1 MKLCLAAAVL
11 AAGACQAELDTTR
24 TPDSYSS
31 FGDAIYRETCQRVA
45 YTGQIAQQQ
54 AGEIEHVD
62 VSGSLGRNVCVMGE
76 APPAGAPIQLSALFG
91 EHPQVTAAVDGILPQ
106 PFLASLESFLESILP
121 IYDDGTM
128 DAAIGGLSKLLGAM
142 HDDPDFPAAFSRIR
156 MRHGYQPLAQS
167 PGMIH
172 EVLAYPDFDA
182 FTGDFLGLVGPGG
195 AGQAEWEAL
204 VAAGGVTF
212 STAQPEVNPADP
224 NRTLTLALNLLFSS
238 DKALATGTPYLT
250 VMRDIRGMALV
261 STNPDGSPVAPFV
274 DVDQDGLA
282 DIDSAGRFVD
292 LAGAPLAV
300 PTPFPVAGTTD
311 SAPRTDDGRALTAA
325 GATTTLYQYR
335 DLDGSLVLG
344 ALREAPTIL
353 DPNKDTAL
361 GLAWGADA
369 LLGPRATQTRTYNDN
384 AGKPVGTIT
393 YNGFDTT
400 KSPALDLIHGVVTL
414 LGAPDIDEVLQ
425 TANTLI
431 TAFESP
437 ASRAIGAMLAT
448 SDLGKAHP
456 EAAIP
461 PTSTLYDDLM
471 PLIVRTLSVDDF
483 GLVNDLLI
491 ALQDQHVQ
499 GVAPMLARL
508 MQVNNQLDFDHS
520 SVSIPANCTPGPGCI
535 RGAPDFD
542 LTTDLS
548 TPSAVDRTKPDVDF
562 NRSLMQRIAHLIH
575 DSNGVKFCNK
585 PNTRAIE
592 VNPNKVFDACKLF
605 EIDDVSLFFALNIAS
620 PDVIADSKATRFA
633 TTFSKASFRE
643 QIVDPTFRGIV
654 SDDSFGDSALQGL
667 VGITGF
673 TRFPTP
679 RALARALFLDET
691 KDSGASN
698 FLRETVSPVLC
709 TDGDRF
715 IDVHTKSIFAWELPL
730 PNNPSG
736 LPNDTFYDAVRPLV
750 DAFVKHDECI
760 QFDDSHTTCLK
771 KQNAVKIF
779 IDLLSVL
786 HTHWGSAQSSYAGH
800 VYQATDRTQPRF
812 AFPDNVVSYEPL
824 LADAFTN
831 DLVPS
836 LIAFSPVLQA
846 LTVDGTPTT
855 ASPAGKPALPILLA
869 ALQYVFDPQHATNV
883 TYRDGRTTAT
893 ASDGVTP
900 LGQATPFDVL
910 GDAFTA
916 KRGVL
921 DALAAASPDGALQ
934 ASKWKAAT
942 SALVDQVLTV
952 DHPDATTWKF
962 HNRRFHTITQL
973 LITFLCHRVQAHIDA
988 GDLDTWAHHTLS
1000 SDIADKLT
1008 GPVIPPLGD
1017 LAGKLEH
1024 DDAARAQFY
1033 GLLNYLIDETGHP
1046 QTFATGL
1053 TLLTDAAQQFRD
1065 DRNFVPVSRVI
1076 GKAMDPAFGGI
1087 LNAEIALVK
1096 KSHDHDAAQV
1106 LLTILRK
1113 LFNPGDGANGGQ
1125 LISDLTD
1132 VVSAVDRTA
1141 PGATGDLDPT
1151 DVANVAAALRDF
1163 FGDNQRGF
1171 LRFVGIVKNR
1181 NGK

>member
-1 MKLCLAAAVL
+1 MKLRIAAAVL
-11 AAGACQAELDTTR
+11 AASACQADLDTTR

-45 YTGQIAQQQ
+45 YTGQLAQQQ
-54 AGEIEHVD
+54 AGEIQHVD
-62 VSGSLGRNVCVMGE
+62 VSGALGRSVCVMGE
-76 APPAGAPIQLSALFG
+76 APPAGSPIQLSALFG
-91 EHPQVTAAVDGILPQ
+91 EHPEVTATVDGILPQ
-106 PFLASLESFLESILP
+106 PFLASLESFLEAILP

-128 DAAIGGLSKLLGAM
+128 ENAIGSLSKLLGAM
-142 HDDPDFPAAFSRIR
+142 HDDPDFPAAFARIR
-156 MRHGYQPLAQS
+156 VRHGYEPADA
-167 PGMIH
+167 GMIH

-195 AGQAEWEAL
+195 AGQTEWEAL

-212 STAQPEVNPADP
+212 GTAQPEVNPADP
-224 NRTLTLALNLLFSS
+224 NRTLTLALDLLFRHR
-238 DKALATGTPYLT
+238 DELKTGSPYVT
-250 VMRDIRGMALV
+250 VVRDLRGMALV
-261 STNPDGSPVAPFV
+261 ATNPDGSPVAPFV

-282 DIDSAGRFVD
+282 DIDAAGRFVD
-292 LAGAPLAV
+292 TSGAPLAV

-311 SAPRTDDGRALTAA
+311 TAPRTDDGRALTAA

-353 DPNKDTAL
+353 DANKDTAL

-369 LLGPRATQTRTYNDN
+369 LLGPRATQTKAYNDN
-384 AGKPVGTIT
+384 AGKPIGTIT
-393 YNGFDTT
+393 YSGFDTT
-400 KSPALDLIHGVVTL
+400 KSPALDLVHGIVTL
-414 LGAPDIDEVLQ
+414 LGAPDIDEVLE

-431 TAFESP
+431 TTFESP
-437 ASRAIGAMLAT
+437 SSRAIGAMLAT

-456 EAAIP
+456 EAQIP
-461 PTSTLYDDLM
+461 PTSTLYDDLA
-471 PLIVRTLSVDDF
+471 PLIIRTLSVDDF
-483 GLVNDLLI
+483 GLVNDLLA
-491 ALQDQHVQ
+491 ALADPHVQ
-499 GVAPMLARL
+499 GVAPMIARL
-508 MQVNNQLDFDHS
+508 MQVNNQLDFNHS
-520 SVSIPANCTPGPGCI
+520 SAATPAGVA
-535 RGAPDFD
+535 GAPEFD
-542 LTTDLS
+542 LTSDLS
-548 TPSAVDRTKPDVDF
+548 TPSPVDRTKPDVDF

-605 EIDDVSLFFALNIAS
+605 EIDDVSLFFALNLAS
-620 PDVIADSKATRFA
+620 ADVIAATKTTRFA
-633 TTFSKASFRE
+633 TTYSKASFRE

-654 SDDSFGDSALQGL
+654 SDDMFGDNNLQGL

-679 RALARALFLDET
+679 KALARALFLDET

-698 FLRETVSPVLC
+698 FLRETISPVLC

-715 IDVHTKSIFAWELPL
+715 IDVHNKSIFAWELPL
-730 PNNPSG
+730 TNNPSG
-736 LPNDTFYDAVRPLV
+736 FADDTFYDAVRPLV

-760 QFDDSHTTCLK
+760 QFDDNHNCLK

-786 HTHWGSAQSSYAGH
+786 HEHWGSAQSSYSGH
-800 VYQATDRTQPRF
+800 TYQATDRTQPRF

-824 LADAFTN
+824 LGEAFTS

-836 LIAFSPVLQA
+836 LLAFSPVLQA
-846 LTVDGTPTT
+846 ITVDGT
-855 ASPAGKPALPILLA
+855 AGGKAALPVLLA

-900 LGQATPFDVL
+900 LGQATPFDLL

-916 KRGVL
+916 KRVTL

-952 DHPDATTWKF
+952 DHTDAVKWQF
-962 HNRRFHTITQL
+962 HNRRFNVLTQM
-973 LITFLCHRVQAHIDA
+973 LIQFLRDRVQAHTAA

-1008 GPVIPPLGD
+1008 GPVLPPLGD

-1033 GLLNYLIDETGHP
+1033 GLLDYLIDEAGHP
-1046 QTFATGL
+1046 QTFRTGL
-1053 TLLTDAAQQFRD
+1053 TLLTDAAQQFLD
-1065 DRNFVPVSRVI
+1065 DRNFVPVSRMI
-1076 GKAMDPAFGGI
+1076 GKAMDPAFGGV
-1087 LNAEIALVK
+1087 LNAEVALVK
-1096 KSHDHDAAQV
+1096 KSHDHDAGQV

-1113 LFNPGDGANGGQ
+1113 LFNPGDGAHGGQ

-1132 VVSAVDRTA
+1132 VVSAIDRTA
-1141 PGATGDLDPT
+1141 PGATSDLDPV

-1181 NGK
+1181 NAK